1 MIKKDLKL
9 ESTEI
14 LEEFK
19 KDLKLSITKIEGQLQ
34 DKVDKFGL
42 MEFGKKLNSQL
53 YTEMKGKIDKKEL
66 SKNKMYF
73 NKKIDNLENTIS
85 RTLVDTFIDL
95 QMEEAPLMTKNR
107 YFEDGLQKC
116 ASCNQ
121 KLPPGNDYVMLT
133 NRSTDLYL
141 PYTTRQTFKRKIIQE
156 KEKEKLPEIRLK
168 ISSCK

>member
-1 MIKKDLKL
+1 
-9 ESTEI
+9 
-14 LEEFK
+14 
-19 KDLKLSITKIEGQLQ
+19 
-34 DKVDKFGL
+34 
-42 MEFGKKLNSQL
+42 
-53 YTEMKGKIDKKEL
+53 
-66 SKNKMYF
+66 MYF

-85 RTLVDTFIDL
+85 RTLVDTLIDL

-107 YFEDGLQKC
+107 YFEDVVQKC

-156 KEKEKLPEIRLK
+156 KEKEKLPEIRQK